1 MGQRQQRVWLR
12 VGATPEMYAKWSAFV
27 ALHPKGWSSLAKC
40 PTAEV
45 LTDGTWSYRFQA
57 RQSQTSGHPGSDS
70 AEAPTSAEVLLEGSG
85 DPGYNFTSASLAE
98 AALCLAGRTPG
109 CLRSGFKGGVVTS
122 MVALD
127 PVVVRQRY
135 EQMKLLT
142 TTTSRSS
149 LEGTNGSTH
158 NRQL

>member
-1 MGQRQQRVWLR
+1 MGQREQRVQLR

-40 PTAEV
+40 PTTQV
-45 LTDGTWSYRFQA
+45 LTDGVWSYRFRA
-57 RQSQTSGHPGSDS
+57 ETQTHIRGSP
-70 AEAPTSAEVLLEGSG
+70 APSSSEVLLEGSG